1 MKDQINV
8 SSNSKISMPIFN
20 LIGIIAMVGTVV
32 LMYSSITQKITS
44 LETSRELM
52 LNDLLKASDQKPID
66 QEQFLIQESL
76 AGDLEKTIVR
86 VDEMMHNGV
95 NIQRMM
101 KDIDR
106 LRDDVEMLK
115 DKVRKMEIVI
125 SLLMFLGEP
134 PVLKEHLLMPSIS
147 ECLKKEN
154 SNKKFK

>member
-1 MKDQINV
+1 MKDDRLDI

-76 AGDLEKTIVR
+76 AGDLEKTIIR

-95 NIQRMM
+95 NIQRII
-101 KDIDR
+101 KDVDR

-115 DKVRKMEIVI
+115 DKVRKNG
-125 SLLMFLGEP
+125 S
-134 PVLKEHLLMPSIS
+134 
-147 ECLKKEN
+147 
-154 SNKKFK
+154 SN

>member
-1 MKDQINV
+1 MKDDRLDI

-66 QEQFLIQESL
+66 QEQFLIQESR
-76 AGDLEKTIVR
+76 AGDLEKTIIR

-95 NIQRMM
+95 NIQRII
-101 KDIDR
+101 KDVDR

-115 DKVRKMEIVI
+115 DKVRKNG
-125 SLLMFLGEP
+125 SG
-134 PVLKEHLLMPSIS
+134 
-147 ECLKKEN
+147 N
-154 SNKKFK
+154 

>member
-1 MKDQINV
+1 MKPRIDL
-8 SSNSKISMPIFN
+8 SSISKISMPIFN
-20 LIGIIAMVGTVV
+20 LLGIIGMVGTVV

-115 DKVRKMEIVI
+115 DKVRKNGSSYSSANV
-125 SLLMFLGEP
+125 
-134 PVLKEHLLMPSIS
+134 S
-147 ECLKKEN
+147 E
-154 SNKKFK
+154 

>member
-1 MKDQINV
+1 MKDDRLDI

-76 AGDLEKTIVR
+76 AGDLEKTIIR

-95 NIQRMM
+95 NIQRII
-101 KDIDR
+101 KDVDR

-115 DKVRKMEIVI
+115 DKVRKNGSSYSSVN
-125 SLLMFLGEP
+125 
-134 PVLKEHLLMPSIS
+134 VS
-147 ECLKKEN
+147 E
-154 SNKKFK
+154 

>member
-1 MKDQINV
+1 MKDRIDV

-20 LIGIIAMVGTVV
+20 LLGIIGMVGTVV

-76 AGDLEKTIVR
+76 AGDLEKTITR

-106 LRDDVEMLK
+106 LRDDVEMIK
-115 DKVRKMEIVI
+115 DKVRKNGSSYSSVDV
-125 SLLMFLGEP
+125 S
-134 PVLKEHLLMPSIS
+134 KQ
-147 ECLKKEN
+147 
-154 SNKKFK
+154 